1 MPKTIHRPETRVLIE
16 LIRDFRREAGLT
28 QVQLSTRIGRVQSF
42 VSDVEQGQRRLD
54 LIQLRD
60 ICRAMSVDLPT
71 FIAAFEERLD

>member
-28 QVQLSTRIGRVQSF
+28 QVELSTRIGRVQSF
-42 VSDVEQGQRRLD
+42 VSDVEQGQRRVD

-60 ICRAMSVDLPT
+60 ICRAMGVDLPT
-71 FIAAFEERLD
+71 FVACLEERLD

>member
-1 MPKTIHRPETRVLIE
+1 MPKSIHRPETRVLIE

-28 QVQLSTRIGRVQSF
+28 QVELSTRIGRVQSF

-54 LIQLRD
+54 VVQLRD
-60 ICRAMSVDLPT
+60 ICGAMGVDLPD